1 MARGYKEFESG
12 FHGLSIDADCV
23 VYFISPRAARFTTI
37 VRVGGVVETRCPIV
51 IGSGDLA
58 TIEVYEG
65 PIEVF
70 YEFMAVGE
78 AEAAK
83 IRERAG
89 LFHDDE
95 KEHTAEIDAVIVD
108 FRERR

>member
-1 MARGYKEFESG
+1 MASGYKEFEVG
-12 FHGLSIDADCV
+12 FHGLSIDVDCV
-23 VYFISPRAARFTTI
+23 VYFVSPRSAMQTAI
-37 VRVGGVVETRCPIV
+37 IRVGGVVEKHCPIV
-51 IGSGDLA
+51 IAQGDLA
-58 TIEVYEG
+58 TIEVREG
-65 PIEVF
+65 PVEVF

-78 AEAAK
+78 AEAVK

-108 FRERR
+108 FRDRR